1 MLLTSKSNVAGSASA
16 LNLALGPNVSGADQ
30 CCALL
35 NGLPR
40 TSKLQDKTK
49 ENIYIAKVQSII
61 STLNN

>member
-1 MLLTSKSNVAGSASA
+1 MLLTSKSSVAGSASA

-40 TSKLQDKTK
+40 TSKLQGQNKRKYLYKT
-49 ENIYIAKVQSII
+49 I
-61 STLNN
+61 